1 MEAADKN
8 IEGRRPVSAG
18 PEHLANAWLSYTFSQ
33 GKAKGLGLGV
43 GGNYASE
50 NVITNDLR
58 TGTFT
63 LPSYTVFNATVF
75 YEAKKYRLALKVDN
89 LTNQEYYLGWTTVER
104 QMPRRL
110 SASVGFRF

>member
-1 MEAADKN
+1 M
-8 IEGRRPVSAG
+8 SAG
-18 PEHLANAWLSYTFSQ
+18 PAHLGNFWLSYTMPQ
-33 GKAKGLGLGV
+33 GVAKGFGLGL

-63 LPSYTVFNATVF
+63 LPSYTVLGATVF
-75 YEAKKYRLALKVDN
+75 YETAKYRLALKLDN
-89 LTNQEYYLGWTTVER
+89 LTNETYYFGWTTVER

-110 SASVGFRF
+110 AASASFRF